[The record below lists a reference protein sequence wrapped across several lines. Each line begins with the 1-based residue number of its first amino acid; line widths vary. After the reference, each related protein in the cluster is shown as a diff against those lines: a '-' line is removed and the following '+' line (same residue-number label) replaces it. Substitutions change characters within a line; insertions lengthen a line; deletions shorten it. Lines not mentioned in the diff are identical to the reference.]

1 MTAINLCFVAA
12 LVVSAIYLLKL
23 KMIGVVI
30 CNVLFVS
37 ELVYF
42 LVFVTLLWSSLFSSG
57 ISMSAAAATGV
68 GNIALAPQLICAY
81 PVVGLVCL
89 NVARWRR
96 KREILS
102 MGATCNPQ
110 PQA

>member
-42 LVFVTLLWSSLFSSG
+42 LVFVTLL
-57 ISMSAAAATGV
+57 
-68 GNIALAPQLICAY
+68 
-81 PVVGLVCL
+81 
-89 NVARWRR
+89 
-96 KREILS
+96 
-102 MGATCNPQ
+102 
-110 PQA
+110 